1 MASRVI
7 GAFEGTI
14 DKLVALGMLM
24 PIIASVGGNTGNQ
37 TATLVIRGL
46 ALDQMGP
53 ANLSGFLLKE
63 LGIGL
68 MNGLIWDTVVGLFAL
83 AIYARPSL
91 ARRMAG
97 AMALN
102 LAIAS
107 VSGVL
112 IPYGLHKRSGYK
124 RYTATRPI
132 PRLILDAAI
141 PRCESQW

>member
-1 MASRVI
+1 
-7 GAFEGTI
+7 
-14 DKLVALGMLM
+14 
-24 PIIASVGGNTGNQ
+24 
-37 TATLVIRGL
+37 
-46 ALDQMGP
+46 
-53 ANLSGFLLKE
+53 
-63 LGIGL
+63 
-68 MNGLIWDTVVGLFAL
+68 MNGLIWDTVVRLFAL

-107 VSGVL
+107 VSVL